1 MLWANPLSRPNIVD
15 NGGGKM
21 RTHQELRAVK
31 LFYALH
37 IAYIYIQAR
46 EQLYTCPGMVSNTHY
61 LAYLIYQLH
70 CTIPPTILPTVADQ
84 KSMVLSI
91 QSRQQQQQLLMK
103 IVEHRDYLSINSP

>member
-1 MLWANPLSRPNIVD
+1 MINERYHINETNAIMLWANPLSRPNIVD

-46 EQLYTCPGMVSNTHY
+46 EQLYTCPGMLCYMT
-61 LAYLIYQLH
+61 LH
-70 CTIPPTILPTVADQ
+70 V
-84 KSMVLSI
+84 
-91 QSRQQQQQLLMK
+91 
-103 IVEHRDYLSINSP
+103 NFGN